1 MKKKQS
7 LKQISLK
14 KLTISKLTTPTSILG
29 GTGNCGSGICGPG
42 STNIVC
48 PSFPNRCPPPPSFNG
63 SCSCNC

>member
-1 MKKKQS
+1 MKKMKKKQS

-14 KLTISKLTTPTSILG
+14 KLTISKLTTPKSIVG
-29 GTGNCGSGICGPG
+29 GTGICGPG

-63 SCSCNC
+63 SCGC